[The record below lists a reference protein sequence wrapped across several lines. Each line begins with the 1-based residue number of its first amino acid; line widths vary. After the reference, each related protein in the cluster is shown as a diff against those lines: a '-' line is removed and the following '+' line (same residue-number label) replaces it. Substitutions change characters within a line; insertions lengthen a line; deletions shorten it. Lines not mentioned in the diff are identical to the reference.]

1 MELGNEQPENYH
13 IYRKEYLYNPVIL
26 KRFSL
31 KNFIIFLR
39 FQSHGDVDN
48 LSTQARPEEFPANE
62 DCEYLWRDNST
73 EHVHF
78 STFEKISSETGK
90 DLHCGSAPVVDF

>member
-1 MELGNEQPENYH
+1 MQPC
-13 IYRKEYLYNPVIL
+13 
-26 KRFSL
+26 
-31 KNFIIFLR
+31 
-39 FQSHGDVDN
+39 
-48 LSTQARPEEFPANE
+48 PEEFPANE

-90 DLHCGSAPVVDF
+90 DLHCGSAPVVDFQTELLYEMELGKGLIKFAIFTLNRHQ